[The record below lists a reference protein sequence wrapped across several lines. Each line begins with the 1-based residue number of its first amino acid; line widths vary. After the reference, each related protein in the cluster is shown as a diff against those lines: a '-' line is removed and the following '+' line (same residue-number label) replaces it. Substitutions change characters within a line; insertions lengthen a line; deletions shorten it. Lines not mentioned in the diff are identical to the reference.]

1 MAKEKYAETLLKKAN
16 NKVKDS
22 GAMTLETKYNE
33 EDNSTNSTDSN
44 EIYDYDSK
52 DITIEKKHEVV
63 NSISGLIDINFDDMC
78 VLDTE
83 NRENEELTRVVK
95 ENLNKSNL
103 QQVAKSIIR
112 ASLLEDTLA
121 LRISGSILNPEI
133 YIYDGGFTY
142 SSNKGNEDTI
152 DFFQGAFRKNFGS
165 SSDLVQEFYNF
176 YDGEGSIFHST
187 FIKSLAGG
195 KYKLLP
201 ITRKTEGV

>member
-1 MAKEKYAETLLKKAN
+1 MSKKPTYNERIAAKT

-22 GAMTLETKYNE
+22 GAMTLDSKSNDTETTTIE
-33 EDNSTNSTDSN
+33 S
-44 EIYDYDSK
+44 YDYDSK

-63 NSISGLIDINFDDMC
+63 NSISGLIDINFKELSI
-78 VLDTE
+78 LDTE
-83 NRENEELTRVVK
+83 NRENEELTRIVK

-103 QQVAKSIIR
+103 LQVSKAIVR
-112 ASLLEDTLA
+112 ASLLQDTLA

-142 SSNKGNEDTI
+142 SANKGDEDTI

-176 YDGEGSIFHST
+176 YDGKGAIFHST

-195 KYKLLP
+195 KYKALP
-201 ITRKTEGV
+201 ITRKTDKV